1 MSDETQTLIET
12 VDSRGLTLRLDAP
25 AGQIKGVKILGTE
38 SKNGRT
44 YPAQTLRD
52 AVGLYEGAKVNVNHP
67 RGPADGPRDYQ
78 DRLGVIRNVSARED
92 GLYGDLC
99 FNPKHAIAEQ
109 LGWDAAH
116 APENLGLSHNVTA
129 AVKRQGDKTV
139 VERITRVNS
148 VDLVADPA
156 TTKSLF
162 EATEPK
168 PLDKLTLAELRQ
180 HRPDLVEQI
189 TADQAAALAAAQ
201 AEAETLRAAV
211 KGHEKHETIRRVLA
225 EHHQPEPTA
234 AFLEALAAA
243 PDEAAIRRLVEDRAA
258 LARQA
263 ATHRPQ
269 SQAQGQAAAP
279 ITPKDFAAEI
289 RG

>member
-1 MSDETQTLIET
+1 MSETQTLIET
-12 VDSRGLTLRLDAP
+12 FDCRGLTLPIDAQ
-25 AGQIKGVKILGTE
+25 AGTIKGVKILGTE
-38 SKNGRT
+38 SRNGRS
-44 YPAQTLRD
+44 YPAQTLKD
-52 AVGLYEGAKVNVNHP
+52 AAPLYEGAKVNVNHP

-78 DRLGVIRNVSARED
+78 DRLGVIRNVAVRED

-116 APENLGLSHNVTA
+116 APENLGLSHNVAA

-139 VERITRVNS
+139 VEKITRVNS

-162 EATEPK
+162 EATGTQEK
-168 PLDKLTLAELRQ
+168 PLDKLTLADLHQ

-189 TADQAAALAAAQ
+189 HEDMARELDTLRGHLATAQRREFIRRMMADRHMTEALTQPFLEVLLAA
-201 AEAETLRAAV
+201 
-211 KGHEKHETIRRVLA
+211 K
-225 EHHQPEPTA
+225 
-234 AFLEALAAA
+234 
-243 PDEAAIRRLVEDRAA
+243 DEATVTALIEDRAA

-263 ATHRPQ
+263 ATHRAQ